1 MSDKKII
8 LLLGDVNS
16 IHLHKWIVGLKSQ
29 FTVLVF
35 SLDQL
40 SVSNAWLRELDNV
53 TIFDAAS
60 NSTSNSTSKLG
71 YLTHLRRLKKIYS
84 DFKPDITHAH
94 YATSY
99 GLLGGLC
106 NPKNYCI
113 SLWGTDTYLF
123 PKQSVVHRTTFKFI
137 LRQADYLFATSRN
150 LEQEG
155 KKYTTKK
162 IEVIPFGIDTHLF
175 SPLPHKNDV
184 FTVGTVKGLDLIY
197 GIDRLINAFAVFN
210 KKHPDSQCL
219 IYGKGPHEQQFLEQ
233 IKTLGMEGNIH
244 LKGFVSNREVP
255 TALNT
260 FDVYCAL
267 SRSESF
273 GVAVIEASA
282 CELPVIVSNIGGLTE
297 VVRNGQTGFIV
308 DGESGQEIVRKLE
321 ELYQDRTLAKQ
332 LGEQGRTFVAENYEW
347 NNNLQQ
353 QIDFY
358 LFQIVS

>member
-1 MSDKKII
+1 MNPKKTI
-8 LLLGDVNS
+8 LLLGDINS
-16 IHLHKWIVGLKSQ
+16 IHLHKWIVGLRTQ
-29 FTVLVF
+29 FKVLVF

-40 SVSNAWLRELDNV
+40 HPNNAWIREQEDVTVFDAQANV
-53 TIFDAAS
+53 TEHG
-60 NSTSNSTSKLG
+60 SKLR
-71 YLTHLRRLKKIYS
+71 YLKQLRRLKKIYT

-123 PKQSVVHRTTFKFI
+123 PKQSVVHQFTFKFI
-137 LRQADYLFATSRN
+137 LRKADYLFATSHN
-150 LEQEG
+150 LAQEG

-162 IEVIPFGIDTHLF
+162 IEVIPFGIDTQLF
-175 SPLPHKNDV
+175 SPAPNRNDL

-197 GIDRLINAFAVFN
+197 GIDRLVDAFATFN
-210 KKHPDSQCL
+210 KKYPESQCL
-219 IYGKGPHEQQFLEQ
+219 IYGKGRHEQQFLEQ
-233 IKTLGMEGNIH
+233 IKALGMEEKIH

-255 TALNT
+255 AVLNT

-282 CELPVIVSNIGGLTE
+282 CGLPVIVSDIGGLTE
-297 VVRNGQTGFIV
+297 VVRNRKTGLIV
-308 DGESGQEIVRKLE
+308 DGNSGQEIVQKLE
-321 ELYQDRTLAKQ
+321 ELYQDQALAKQ
-332 LGEQGRTFVAENYEW
+332 LGKKGREFVAEKYEW
-347 NNNLQQ
+347 KNNLQQ

-358 LFQIVS
+358 LFRIVS